1 MTFFVTRTFK
11 RFYMVKVRQAI
22 VFLDTFFAPFL
33 SAQLRAARYATVCF
47 EQNRYSDFVLTAAFL
62 CLLVTVFELTGR
74 LKENFLFI
82 LLSPLFPIPNK
93 KKKFFC

>member
-1 MTFFVTRTFK
+1 MRRTNLDSLRSCLYFRVFRLNFAFDFFN
-11 RFYMVKVRQAI
+11 
-22 VFLDTFFAPFL
+22 LL
-33 SAQLRAARYATVCF
+33 LRAARYATVCF

-82 LLSPLFPIPNK
+82 LLPPLFPIPNK
-93 KKKFFC
+93 KKSFLLAHRK